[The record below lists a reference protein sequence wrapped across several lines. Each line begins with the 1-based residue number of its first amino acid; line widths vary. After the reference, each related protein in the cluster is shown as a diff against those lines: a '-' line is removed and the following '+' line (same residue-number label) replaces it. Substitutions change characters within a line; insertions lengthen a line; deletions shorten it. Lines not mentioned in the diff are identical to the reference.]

1 MLPVF
6 LDDTYFP
13 AKIPTTNYKVYP
25 RVTRTCQEPVTIA
38 LLRNTKGE
46 KSISRADSHFFR
58 TFSDPHISSHYW
70 QVKQI
75 RKLFCCILPP
85 SSSFSTLTPQQSNTS
100 LETMELCVQGYDDD
114 TKFVIEV
121 GENDTTETMRQKVAS
136 ATGLCE
142 DSFRMGFGG
151 KEEGEDITELS
162 AGDTVV
168 LTKTTKYTSVEALR
182 ALGETDISEARLW
195 TVTDPEVASLL
206 LQAEVATEIPMN
218 FLIKES
224 FTRLDLS
231 AVSGVTRIRQAFLYG
246 CASVE
251 TVDLS
256 GLCNVTHI
264 GHDCLSRCTSLTSLD
279 VSGFT
284 GVTVIGSTFLQGS
297 GVTELDLSAMTSVTT
312 VGDYFLHR
320 CTSLK
325 RIDISGWRRVTH
337 IENYF
342 LSNCTSLA
350 TIDLSAFCSV
360 TKIGSEFLLNCT
372 SLTTISFSGMTNVTD
387 IGNRF
392 CADCTSLET
401 IDLTALHRVV
411 KVGHNFLTRCT
422 SLGSIDLSAFGSVAA
437 IGSGFMMQCSS
448 LKTVDLSVLRSIMI
462 IMPNW
467 MEGCS
472 ALTTADLSG
481 LSNVKNIATHFLDE
495 CTSLTTLD
503 MSGFGRDTMI
513 YDDFPRNCNALTTVV
528 LPGNIDIH
536 EMSLPNEAQKNHG
549 TGLTKTFDAC
559 VRDIYARFT
568 EQFGGV
574 RTEDLVRTDVSGDVR
589 QCIALKAGQEG
600 EGLMQAQEDED
611 KQELDKQEH
620 DKQGHL
626 EG

>member
-1 MLPVF
+1 
-6 LDDTYFP
+6 
-13 AKIPTTNYKVYP
+13 
-25 RVTRTCQEPVTIA
+25 
-38 LLRNTKGE
+38 
-46 KSISRADSHFFR
+46 
-58 TFSDPHISSHYW
+58 
-70 QVKQI
+70 
-75 RKLFCCILPP
+75 
-85 SSSFSTLTPQQSNTS
+85 
-100 LETMELCVQGYDDD
+100 MELCVQGYDDD

-121 GENDTTETMRQKVAS
+121 GEDDTTETMRQKVAT

-142 DSFRMGFGG
+142 DSFHMGFGG

-168 LTKTTKYTSVEALR
+168 LTKSTKYQSLEALR
-182 ALGETDISEARLW
+182 ALGETDISEARLS
-195 TVTDPEVASLL
+195 TVKDPEVASLL
-206 LQAEVATEIPMN
+206 LQAEVATVIPN
-218 FLIKES
+218 RFLSEAS

-231 AVSGVTRIRQAFLYG
+231 AVSGVTRIERGFLFE

-264 GHDCLSRCTSLTSLD
+264 KGLFLSSCKSLTSLD

-284 GVTVIGSTFLQGS
+284 GVTVIGNSFLKES

-320 CTSLK
+320 CKSLK

-337 IENYF
+337 IEHNF
-342 LSNCTSLA
+342 LSYCTSLA

-360 TKIGSEFLLNCT
+360 TRIGCCFLTYCT
-372 SLTTISFSGMTNVTD
+372 SLTTISFSGMTNVTEIED
-387 IGNRF
+387 
-392 CADCTSLET
+392 SW
-401 IDLTALHRVV
+401 
-411 KVGHNFLTRCT
+411 
-422 SLGSIDLSAFGSVAA
+422 
-437 IGSGFMMQCSS
+437 MQ
-448 LKTVDLSVLRSIMI
+448 
-462 IMPNW
+462 
-467 MEGCS
+467 ECS

-481 LSNVKNIATHFLDE
+481 LINVKSIGMNFLQD

-503 MSGFGRDTMI
+503 MSGIASDTEI
-513 YDDFPRNCNALTTVV
+513 EPYFLGNCNALTTVV

-549 TGLTKTFDAC
+549 FGVTKTFDAC

-574 RTEDLVRTDVSGDVR
+574 RTEDLVRTDVSGDAR